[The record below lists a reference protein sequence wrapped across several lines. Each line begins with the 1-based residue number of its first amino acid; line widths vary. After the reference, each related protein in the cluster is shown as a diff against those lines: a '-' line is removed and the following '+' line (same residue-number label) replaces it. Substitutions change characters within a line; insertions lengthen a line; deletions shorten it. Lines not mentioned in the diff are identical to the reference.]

1 MDATVKI
8 RAEIKKTEVEER
20 VREAI
25 LNIFPDAEIRREG
38 NFLVAESRSLEKLRE
53 LVHRQKIIDTVR
65 AELLNNLRGDRTFL
79 RLRKQVAYMG
89 RMNIAEDDPLGA
101 IVAEII
107 SDEIE
112 GLIWWIA
119 PRTENGRVVE

>member
-89 RMNIAEDDPLGA
+89 RVNIAEDDPLGA
-101 IVAEII
+101 IEAEII

-112 GLIWWIA
+112 RLIWWIA